1 MTILDSTIFGPLF
14 GDEEINDVFSDRAYV
29 CALVSVE
36 SALARAEARVGV
48 IPAAAAAQIA
58 AVNADKI
65 DVAAL
70 TKGTLRSGFPII
82 SLVQELRK
90 QVSADAAPYIHWGA
104 TTQDIMDTASV
115 LQLRAAIL
123 LFRKTILS
131 GSILSSTRVS
141 NDKPVGTLDR
151 SYLLLVWLTLFPV
164 AVFASLSLFRA
175 SKLNWTGPC
184 WLGLIPF
191 IALLVTQ
198 KPDLGVP
205 KLLAW
210 CQRAWP
216 ATIVILLLFY
226 GAALHYLGL
235 GSPKVPYPQNVQL
248 MGWQAFGR
256 DIQVIV
262 TQLERETGEEILVVG
277 MDRNQIAS
285 GLAFYR
291 TKYTDS
297 LIANTGQN
305 PAMQTASGHLFGE
318 NSLMYELWF
327 PVKKQN
333 NKAMLLVSGDM
344 KDLTGDEVLSRVQSA
359 GEIKDIKTWKN
370 GKQTGQYYYRLVKG
384 YQGKPVATKPV
395 ASAPLD

>member
-1 MTILDSTIFGPLF
+1 MISKYTIVLLGAAIVLF
-14 GDEEINDVFSDRAYV
+14 VLADRN
-29 CALVSVE
+29 S
-36 SALARAEARVGV
+36 
-48 IPAAAAAQIA
+48 
-58 AVNADKI
+58 
-65 DVAAL
+65 
-70 TKGTLRSGFPII
+70 
-82 SLVQELRK
+82 RK
-90 QVSADAAPYIHWGA
+90 WLFRPQPYIAMVIACILFSPVIIWNMQHEWA
-104 TTQDIMDTASV
+104 SIMFQSQGRLASTYSFSLPRFISNVIIFLTPTGV
-115 LQLRAAIL
+115 LSVIAIL

-131 GSILSSTRVS
+131 GSILSGTKTS

-164 AVFASLSLFRA
+164 AVFAAFSLFRA

-235 GSPKVPYPQNVQL
+235 GLPKVPYPQNVQL

-277 MDRNQIAS
+277 MDRNQISS

-297 LIANTGQN
+297 LIANAGQN

-318 NSLMYELWF
+318 NSLMYEMWF

-333 NKAMLLVSGDM
+333 NKTMLLVSEDI
-344 KDLTGDEVLSRVQSA
+344 KDLTSDKVLSRVQSA
-359 GEIKDIKTWKN
+359 GDIKDIKTWKN

-384 YQGKPVATKPV
+384 YQSRPAARKPV
-395 ASAPLD
+395 ASAPID